1 VRIAVDAMGGDLGPS
16 AAVQGAARIAI
27 ADPALEI
34 RLFGPRRQLEDEI
47 SCLPRPLVAAGLR
60 LQIFDAPSVIGQ
72 GQSLSDAL
80 RHGQTTSM
88 GRMLD
93 CLARGEAQAGVSA
106 GNTGALMALARR
118 SLGTLAG
125 IPRPAISTAIPTRN
139 RGRCYLLDLGANV
152 EASAE
157 RLVDFALMG
166 EATARLVDGLS
177 APRVALL
184 NVGVEGTKGTAS
196 VRAADALL
204 RLQSDMAYCG
214 YVEGDGIFSGSVD
227 VVVCDGFVGNAV
239 LKASEGLARML
250 VERVQATFVAHWSSR
265 LVGLLA
271 RPALKRLKGELD
283 PVRYNGASLLGLAG
297 IVVKSH
303 GGADAAGFHFAMS
316 RAVQEVRHD
325 LPVRLAGELALRRST
340 MEEDPPSRFNE
351 GSGTPGPAASP
362 DPAESHQE

>member
-1 VRIAVDAMGGDLGPS
+1 MGGDLGPR
-16 AAVQGAARIAI
+16 AAVQGAASAAT
-27 ADPALEI
+27 ADPTLEI
-34 RLFGPRRQLEDEI
+34 LLFGRRRLLENEVN
-47 SCLPRPLVAAGLR
+47 SLPRPMVAAGSC
-60 LQIFDAPSVIGQ
+60 LQIIDAPNVIDQ
-72 GQSLSDAL
+72 GQSLFNAL

-88 GRMLD
+88 GQMLG
-93 CLARGEAQAGVSA
+93 CLSRGEASAGVSA

-118 SLGTLAG
+118 SLGTLPG

-139 RGRCYLLDLGANV
+139 CGRCYLLDLGANV

-166 EATARLVDGLS
+166 EAMARLVDGIS

-184 NVGVEGTKGTAS
+184 NVGVEGTKGTSS
-196 VRAADALL
+196 VREADAIL
-204 RLQSDMAYCG
+204 RCQPNMAYCG
-214 YVEGDGIFSGSVD
+214 YVEGDGIFSGTMD

-271 RPALKRLKGELD
+271 RPALRRLKGELD

-303 GGADAAGFHFAMS
+303 GGADATGFHFALM
-316 RAVQEVRHD
+316 RAVQEVRED
-325 LPVRLAGELALRRST
+325 LPVRLAAELVQRRSA
-340 MEEDPPSRFNE
+340 MEPPPLS
-351 GSGTPGPAASP
+351 
-362 DPAESHQE
+362 

>member
-1 VRIAVDAMGGDLGPS
+1 MGGDLGPR
-16 AAVQGAARIAI
+16 ATVQGAASA
-27 ADPALEI
+27 ASSDPDLEI
-34 RLFGPRRQLEDEI
+34 RLFGPRRQLEDEV
-47 SCLPRPLVAAGLR
+47 SCLPRLLVAAGSR
-60 LQIFDAPSVIGQ
+60 LQIVDAPSVIGQ

-93 CLARGEAQAGVSA
+93 SLSRGEAQAGVSA
-106 GNTGALMALARR
+106 GNTGALMALSRR
-118 SLGTLAG
+118 SLGTLPG

-166 EATARLVDGLS
+166 EAMARLVDGIS

-184 NVGVEGTKGTAS
+184 NVGVEGAKGTAS
-196 VRAADALL
+196 VREADALL
-204 RLQSDMAYCG
+204 RRQSDMAYCG
-214 YVEGDGIFSGSVD
+214 YVEGDGIFGGSMD

-250 VERVQATFVAHWSSR
+250 VERVQATFLAHWSSR

-271 RPALKRLKGELD
+271 RPALRRLKGELD

-303 GGADAAGFHFAMS
+303 GGADATGFHFALR
-316 RAVQEVRHD
+316 RAVQEVRHN
-325 LPVRLAGELALRRST
+325 LPGRLAAELDQRRSA
-340 MEEDPPSRFNE
+340 MEATPPSRFDE
-351 GSGTPGPAASP
+351 GSGIPGPASQ
-362 DPAESHQE
+362 DHAENHQE